1 VSELFYGNNLRLIR
15 LFRDLTLND
24 IAEKMGLTR
33 QLIHRWETNQRTPN
47 ESQILELSSVLGV
60 ELSFFSRLDVKRLE
74 DHQFHFRKLRT
85 TKVRT
90 KEHIVALGDIFRRLG
105 EYLDDK
111 MDLPIPDFPTIECVT
126 DADIERAAE
135 ECRRYWGLGLG
146 PIENVTRVAENA
158 GALVTDFHGVSEEV
172 DALSIST
179 SRPIIVRNSAKSSPG
194 RLRFD
199 LAHEI
204 GHFVMHEGK
213 VTGDKRTEGEANRFA
228 SAFLLPR
235 SSFLNEFP
243 VMSRIN
249 WRRVGDIKKTFKV
262 SKAAI
267 LYRAKQLG
275 RLSEQQYTGA
285 VIRLK
290 KHEGRFEKDDFLIGP
305 VEQPEMI
312 HNAITALRD
321 HLNIS
326 VADIENELGL
336 GMNTLSKVLGGRYQV
351 QHYNLDNH
359 PNVISIYR

>member
-1 VSELFYGNNLRLIR
+1 MAEQFYGSNLRLIR

-24 IAEKMGLTR
+24 IAEELGVTR
-33 QLIHRWETNQRTPN
+33 QFIHRWETNQRMPS
-47 ESQILELSSVLGV
+47 EEQIQGLAGALNVDS
-60 ELSFFSRLDVKRLE
+60 SFFSALDVKRVE

-90 KEHIVALGDIFRRLG
+90 KDHIVALGDIFRRLG
-105 EYLDDK
+105 EYIDERLE
-111 MDLPIPDFPTIECVT
+111 LPQPNFPTIECKN

-158 GALVTDFHGVSEEV
+158 GALVTDFDGVSEEV
-172 DALSIST
+172 DALSISA
-179 SRPIIVRNSAKSSPG
+179 SRPIIVRNSAKTSPG

-213 VTGDKRTEGEANRFA
+213 VTGDKKTEGEANRFA

-243 VMSRIN
+243 AMARIN
-249 WRRVGDIKKTFKV
+249 WRRVSEIKQTFKV

-267 LYRAKQLG
+267 LYRARQLG
-275 RLSEQQYTGA
+275 RLTEQQYTGA

-290 KHEGRFEKDDFLIGP
+290 KHEGRFEKDDFLIEP
-305 VEQPEMI
+305 VERPEMI
-312 HNAITALRD
+312 HNAISALRE
-321 HLNIS
+321 HMGIS
-326 VADIENELGL
+326 ISDIEKDLGL
-336 GMNTLSKVLGGRYQV
+336 GEDTLFMVLGSDYKKF
-351 QHYNLDNH
+351 
-359 PNVISIYR
+359 NVDFKESSNVVALHR